1 MDAMNMANAYK
12 NQQIMTAPPE
22 MLTLML
28 YNGAIR
34 FVTESIQGIEQGD
47 LQKAHNANL
56 RAQDIVKEFMST
68 LNMDYE
74 ISKNLFSLYEYM
86 NYRLVQAN
94 IKKDKKHLEE
104 VKGMLTEFRDT
115 WMEAM
120 KQVRMGKVVNT

>member
-1 MDAMNMANAYK
+1 MNAMNMANTYK
-12 NQQIMTAPPE
+12 NQQIMTASPE

-34 FVTESIQGIEQGD
+34 FVTESIQGIEEGD
-47 LQKAHNANL
+47 YSKAHNANL
-56 RAQDIVKEFMST
+56 RAQDIIKEFMST
-68 LNMDYE
+68 LDMNYD

-94 IKKDKKHLEE
+94 LKKDLVQLEE

-115 WMEAM
+115 WMEVI
-120 KQVRMGKVVNT
+120 KQIRMAKVVNR